1 MKLVFLYSSILVFA
15 SSLVAEE
22 KKIED
27 CTKIIDNN
35 DRLSCFDSF
44 FLTDKKQI
52 LVNQEDIEIFEE
64 KTDDEK
70 KGTEKLIV
78 KAPSSVIKENLI
90 LNGIKLAGT
99 DLIFELNDKSIWRT
113 IENVRKKDIPTPGD
127 KVELEPGI
135 CKLIKVNYI
144 SLKSINF
151 VMIFK
156 IIDSLIKFEP
166 GV

>member
-52 LVNQEDIEIFEE
+52 LVNQEDIKIFEE
-64 KTDDEK
+64 KIDDEK

-90 LNGIKLAGT
+90 LNGIKLAGR

-135 CKLIKVNYI
+135 FGSMFLKIKGT
-144 SLKSINF
+144 KT
-151 VMIFK
+151 K
-156 IIDSLIKFEP
+156 IRIKK
-166 GV
+166 VRK

>member
-27 CTKIIDNN
+27 CTKILDNN

-52 LVNQEDIEIFEE
+52 LVNQEDIKIFEE
-64 KTDDEK
+64 KIDDEIK
-70 KGTEKLIV
+70 DREKLIV

-90 LNGIKLAGT
+90 LNGIKLTGT

-113 IENVRKKDIPTPGD
+113 IENDRKKNIPTPGD

-135 CKLIKVNYI
+135 FGSMFLKIKGT
-144 SLKSINF
+144 KT
-151 VMIFK
+151 K
-156 IIDSLIKFEP
+156 IRIKK
-166 GV
+166 VRK

>member
-15 SSLVAEE
+15 SSLVAEK

-64 KTDDEK
+64 KIDDEK
-70 KGTEKLIV
+70 KGIEKLIV

-135 CKLIKVNYI
+135 FGSMFLKIKGT
-144 SLKSINF
+144 KT
-151 VMIFK
+151 K
-156 IIDSLIKFEP
+156 IRIKK
-166 GV
+166 VRK

>member
-27 CTKIIDNN
+27 CTKILDNN

-64 KTDDEK
+64 KIDDVK
-70 KGTEKLIV
+70 NGKEKLIV

-135 CKLIKVNYI
+135 FGSMFLKIKGT
-144 SLKSINF
+144 KT
-151 VMIFK
+151 K
-156 IIDSLIKFEP
+156 IRIKK
-166 GV
+166 VRK

>member
-1 MKLVFLYSSILVFA
+1 MKLVFFYSSILVFA

-27 CTKIIDNN
+27 CTKILDNN

-64 KTDDEK
+64 KIDDEK
-70 KGTEKLIV
+70 KGREKLIV

-99 DLIFELNDKSIWRT
+99 DFIFELNDKSIWRT

-135 CKLIKVNYI
+135 FGSMFLKIKGT
-144 SLKSINF
+144 KT
-151 VMIFK
+151 K
-156 IIDSLIKFEP
+156 IRIKK
-166 GV
+166 VRK

>member
-1 MKLVFLYSSILVFA
+1 MKLVFFYTSIFVFA
-15 SSLVAEE
+15 SSLAAEE

-27 CTKIIDNN
+27 CTKILDNN

-52 LVNQEDIEIFEE
+52 LVNQEDVEIFEE
-64 KTDDEK
+64 KTVDEK
-70 KGTEKLIV
+70 KGREKLIV
-78 KAPSSVIKENLI
+78 KAPSSIIKENLI

-135 CKLIKVNYI
+135 FGSMFLKIKGT
-144 SLKSINF
+144 KT
-151 VMIFK
+151 K
-156 IIDSLIKFEP
+156 IRIKK
-166 GV
+166 VRK

>member
-1 MKLVFLYSSILVFA
+1 MKLVFFYSSILVFA

-27 CTKIIDNN
+27 CTKILDNN

-52 LVNQEDIEIFEE
+52 LVNQEDIKIFEE
-64 KTDDEK
+64 KIDDEIK
-70 KGTEKLIV
+70 DREKLIV

-135 CKLIKVNYI
+135 FGSMFLKIKGT
-144 SLKSINF
+144 KT
-151 VMIFK
+151 K
-156 IIDSLIKFEP
+156 IRIKK
-166 GV
+166 VKK

>member
-113 IENVRKKDIPTPGD
+113 IENVRKKDIPIPGD
-127 KVELEPGI
+127 MVELEPGI
-135 CKLIKVNYI
+135 FGSMFLKIKGT
-144 SLKSINF
+144 KT
-151 VMIFK
+151 K
-156 IIDSLIKFEP
+156 IRIKK
-166 GV
+166 VRK

>member
-64 KTDDEK
+64 KIDDEIK
-70 KGTEKLIV
+70 DREKLIV

-90 LNGIKLAGT
+90 LNGIKLAGA

-135 CKLIKVNYI
+135 FGSMFLKIKGT
-144 SLKSINF
+144 KT
-151 VMIFK
+151 K
-156 IIDSLIKFEP
+156 IRIKK
-166 GV
+166 VRK

>member
-1 MKLVFLYSSILVFA
+1 MKLVFFYSSILVFA

-27 CTKIIDNN
+27 CTKILDNN

-52 LVNQEDIEIFEE
+52 LVNQEDIKIFEE
-64 KTDDEK
+64 KIDDEIK
-70 KGTEKLIV
+70 DREKLIV

-90 LNGIKLAGT
+90 LGGIKLAGT

-135 CKLIKVNYI
+135 FGSMFLKIKGT
-144 SLKSINF
+144 KT
-151 VMIFK
+151 K
-156 IIDSLIKFEP
+156 IRIKK
-166 GV
+166 VRK

>member
-64 KTDDEK
+64 KIDDEK
-70 KGTEKLIV
+70 KGREKLIV

-135 CKLIKVNYI
+135 FGSMFLKIKGT
-144 SLKSINF
+144 KT
-151 VMIFK
+151 K
-156 IIDSLIKFEP
+156 IRIKK
-166 GV
+166 VRK

>member
-1 MKLVFLYSSILVFA
+1 MKLVFFYSSILVFA
-15 SSLVAEE
+15 SSLVTEE

-27 CTKIIDNN
+27 CTKILDNN

-64 KTDDEK
+64 KIENKK
-70 KGTEKLIV
+70 KGKEKLIV
-78 KAPSSVIKENLI
+78 KAPSSVIKKNLI

-135 CKLIKVNYI
+135 FGSMFLKIKGT
-144 SLKSINF
+144 KT
-151 VMIFK
+151 K
-156 IIDSLIKFEP
+156 IRIKK
-166 GV
+166 VRK